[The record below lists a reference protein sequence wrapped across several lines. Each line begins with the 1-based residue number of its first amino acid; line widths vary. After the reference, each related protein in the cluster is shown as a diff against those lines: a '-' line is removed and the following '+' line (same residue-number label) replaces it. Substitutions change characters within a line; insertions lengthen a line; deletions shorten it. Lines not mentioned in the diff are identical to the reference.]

1 MCGHFQDFPVAGEPH
16 VDQTAHKNCR
26 GASMLSTRFTTG
38 IGGLFVVTTLL
49 IVVQMYTGIEAFPL

>member
-1 MCGHFQDFPVAGEPH
+1 MSARGCLRI
-16 VDQTAHKNCR
+16 CR

-49 IVVQMYTGIEAFPL
+49 IVVQMYTGIQAFPL